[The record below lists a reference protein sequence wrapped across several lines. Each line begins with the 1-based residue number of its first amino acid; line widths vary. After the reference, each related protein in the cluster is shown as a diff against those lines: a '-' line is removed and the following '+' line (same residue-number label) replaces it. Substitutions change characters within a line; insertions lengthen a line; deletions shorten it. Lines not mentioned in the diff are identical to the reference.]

1 MVTPLEP
8 WIEART
14 GAPPTPVA
22 LARYQG
28 NRLRAT
34 VDWAGRRS
42 PFYREHLAG
51 TMTLETAGILPWTKV
66 PFTTA
71 ADLIRHGDRFF
82 CGSLDDI
89 ERVVTLF
96 SSGTTA
102 PPKRIYFTREDLGH
116 TLDFFS
122 VGMAG
127 IVSPGDRVLILL
139 PGDRPDSVGDLL
151 KRGLARIG
159 CDGVPHGPVRDPVET
174 LSVIGAQGIDA
185 LVGIPVQVLS
195 LVRAE
200 AGICGAGTRVRKVLL
215 TTDHVPRAIKQAV
228 ESAWPCRV
236 FNHYGMTEMGLGG
249 GVECAAREGYHL
261 READLYI
268 EIVDTE
274 TGAVLSEGATG
285 EIVFTTLIRR
295 GMPLIRYRTGD
306 LGRFLTEPCPCGSI
320 LRRLARVRSRVD
332 GRIALGPTQ
341 GLTLADLDEA
351 VFPIPWVVNFQAVLT
366 GDAGMA
372 ILELACRVTS
382 RAPKGAEDAVRTA
395 VGRIAAVD
403 ATVGAGCL
411 QIAVTCADVLGL
423 PVSTGAGKRVLTDS
437 RKMQPEA
444 EG

>member
-1 MVTPLEP
+1 
-8 WIEART
+8 
-14 GAPPTPVA
+14 
-22 LARYQG
+22 
-28 NRLRAT
+28 
-34 VDWAGRRS
+34 
-42 PFYREHLAG
+42 
-51 TMTLETAGILPWTKV
+51 MTSETAGILPWARV

-71 ADLIRHGDRFF
+71 ADLIRHGERFF

-102 PPKRIYFTREDLGH
+102 PPKRIYLTREDLNH
-116 TLDFFS
+116 TLDFFA

-159 CDGVPHGPVRDPVET
+159 CDGVPHGPVRDPAET

-195 LVRAE
+195 LARAAD
-200 AGICGAGTRVRKVLL
+200 AGIRGAGTRVRKVLL
-215 TTDHVPRAIKQAV
+215 TTDHVPLAIRRAV
-228 ESAWPCRV
+228 EAAWPCRV

-274 TGAVLSEGATG
+274 TGAALPDGATG
-285 EIVFTTLIRR
+285 EIVFTTLTRR

-320 LRRLARVRSRVD
+320 LRRLARVRTRVD
-332 GRIALGPTQ
+332 GRIPLGPNQ
-341 GLTLADLDEA
+341 AITLADLDEA
-351 VFPIPWVVNFQAVLT
+351 VFPIPWVINFQAALT

-372 ILELACRVTS
+372 VLNLACRVTS
-382 RAPKGAEDAVRTA
+382 RAPEGAEDAVRTA
-395 VGRIAAVD
+395 VGRIAAV
-403 ATVGAGCL
+403 GPAGVAGRL
-411 QIAVTCADVLGL
+411 QIGVTCADALSL
-423 PVSTGAGKRVLTDS
+423 PVSTGAGKRVLTDN
-437 RKMQPEA
+437 RKMQPETF
-444 EG
+444 G